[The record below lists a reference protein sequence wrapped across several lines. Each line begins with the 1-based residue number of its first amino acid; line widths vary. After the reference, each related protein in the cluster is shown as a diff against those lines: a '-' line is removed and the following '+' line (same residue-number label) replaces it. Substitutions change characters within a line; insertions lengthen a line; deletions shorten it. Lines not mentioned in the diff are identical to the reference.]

1 MGMKAKE
8 LIAILSVV
16 DPESDILVST
26 VSYKERNHYEA
37 GYERERPQKT
47 NGVSIQNGAI
57 VINGGKE
64 RRV

>member
-1 MGMKAKE
+1 MKAKE

-26 VSYKERNHYEA
+26 VSYKERSHYDA
-37 GYERERPQKT
+37 SYEREKPQKAE
-47 NGVSIQNGAI
+47 GVSISNNLI

>member
-1 MGMKAKE
+1 MKAKE

-16 DPESDILVST
+16 DPESDVLIST
-26 VSYKERNHYEA
+26 VGYKERNHYDA
-37 GYERERPQKT
+37 GYEREKPQKAE
-47 NGVSIQNGAI
+47 GVSISNHVI

>member
-1 MGMKAKE
+1 MKAKE

-16 DPESDILVST
+16 DPESDVLIST
-26 VSYKERNHYEA
+26 VGYKERNHYDT
-37 GYERERPQKT
+37 GYEREKSQKAE
-47 NGVSIQNGAI
+47 GVSISNHVI